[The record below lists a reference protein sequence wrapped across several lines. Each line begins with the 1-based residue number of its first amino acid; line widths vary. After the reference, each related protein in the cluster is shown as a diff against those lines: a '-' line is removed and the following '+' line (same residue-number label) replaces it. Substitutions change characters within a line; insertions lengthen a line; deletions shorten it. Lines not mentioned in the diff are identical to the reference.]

1 MKSPVCPV
9 SPARVL
15 YNCRMQTDS
24 LRTSNQATFR
34 ALTNDVSLMQARFFD
49 HAFERH
55 SHDCYAIGTTTHG
68 VQRFRCKG
76 KQYDSQ
82 AGDFVLFN
90 PDEDHDGRRGTPE
103 GFRYAIW
110 YVPNDFISSTLA
122 ADNGPARSR
131 YFARPH
137 VADPQMAGQF
147 KRLCDSLAET
157 GCESLRVETL
167 VRAFLDTMLRRHGE
181 TPQLSASRSRD
192 VNGAVLANIKDYI
205 RTHYANDITVSDLA
219 VCRRRLARP
228 PDARVQ
234 HCIPHAAACLPQHRA
249 CSASAEPDTR
259 GYATCQGRAGMRLR
273 RPEPPHPPLQRQRWC
288 HAIRMARNARE
299 GVISVDINGVA
310 ASGGDGR
317 HHGPAGV
324 RTVDGEQQQARGRA
338 DRCQQQEEGGGIDFF
353 PHRPQDA

>member
-1 MKSPVCPV
+1 
-9 SPARVL
+9 
-15 YNCRMQTDS
+15 MQTDS

-147 KRLCDSLAET
+147 RRLCDSLAET

-219 VCRRRLARP
+219 VVAGVSRAHLT
-228 PDARVQ
+228 
-234 HCIPHAAACLPQHRA
+234 HAFSTAFH
-249 CSASAEPDTR
+249 T
-259 GYATCQGRAGMRLR
+259 
-273 RPEPPHPPLQRQRWC
+273 PPHVFLNTVRIAQAQSRIRVGMPLASVALECGFADQSHLTRRFKGSV
-288 HAIRMARNARE
+288 
-299 GVISVDINGVA
+299 GVTPSVW
-310 ASGGDGR
+310 
-317 HHGPAGV
+317 
-324 RTVDGEQQQARGRA
+324 RGMHEKA
-338 DRCQQQEEGGGIDFF
+338 
-353 PHRPQDA
+353 